1 MFDTKKILQLYRC
14 HEKSYEVGRELNTLI
29 NQKKSNFNL
38 KDASARRINEQPGK
52 KMHITGWLFHSNSN
66 ESLMKEHKC

>member
-38 KDASARRINEQPGK
+38 KDASARRINEQTGK
-52 KMHITGWLFHSNSN
+52 KCILQVGFFIPI
-66 ESLMKEHKC
+66 LMNH